1 MNIRELSV
9 GSYVQVNLGR
19 YGLLTGMVGEI
30 NSRLIGIFII
40 EKILVPDCIRRFVI
54 GKLHHFKLCRIEG
67 IFIDNFHL
75 MNLGFV
81 PADKSGW
88 QLMYSFGDMKL
99 LYRYNISDRLASF
112 RFMSDYVKGYTRIT
126 CIFVHELQSVI
137 RFLTGGELEFEYSAV
152 RI

>member
-54 GKLHHFKLCRIEG
+54 GKLHHFKLFRIEG

-137 RFLTGGELEFEYSAV
+137 RFLTGGELEFEYSVV